1 MSLINHWPA
10 HHATPTNAEDGL
22 NPGPDYLI
30 PKLALIH
37 APKCVK
43 LPWRGSLDRWIWKSE
58 ALSFCIC
65 AHPWLAVTTWEL
77 NPSTP
82 VHSRPVQSSAIQA
95 SPFQPSL
102 WPRALWISA
111 ASTVCLCILMT
122 TIGCSRLSSKRSA
135 RRIRR
140 SLAGSMRWKKTS
152 SITEI
157 L

>member
-1 MSLINHWPA
+1 LGQLITQRQLMA
-10 HHATPTNAEDGL
+10 DGP
-22 NPGPDYLI
+22 NPKPDYLI

-43 LPWRGSLDRWIWKSE
+43 LPWRGSLDRRIWESE

-77 NPSTP
+77 NPSRVHSSP
-82 VHSRPVQSSAIQA
+82 VHSIPVRGSHSD
-95 SPFQPSL
+95 SDPEPSL

-122 TIGCSRLSSKRSA
+122 TIGCSRLSYKKSA

-140 SLAGSMRWKKTS
+140 SLFGTVHWTNPKP
-152 SITEI
+152 